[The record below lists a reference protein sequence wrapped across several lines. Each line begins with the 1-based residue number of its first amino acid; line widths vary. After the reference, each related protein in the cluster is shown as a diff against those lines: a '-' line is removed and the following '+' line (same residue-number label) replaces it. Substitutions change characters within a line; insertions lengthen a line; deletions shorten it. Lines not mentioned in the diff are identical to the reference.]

1 MATRKLTKNGSD
13 VQGLMNDSDAMR
25 KLVQEEV
32 QRAINTEF
40 EEHMGRDRYERDKG
54 RSTHRN
60 GFKSRTLTTRVGKIY
75 LRVPQT
81 RDGSFSPSVY
91 ERCQRVEKALYLTLV
106 ETYRMGVA
114 TRKIKT
120 ITEELLGDSIP
131 KSTISAWCGELD
143 EELAEFRE
151 RPLEGEYP
159 YLIVDAQVHRVR
171 RDRKIVSESLL
182 VAEGVSET
190 GHREVLGLAM
200 GNGESEQTWRDFFL
214 SLHKRGLK
222 GVHTIVSDDH
232 KGLVSAA
239 LMCFQGSQW
248 QRCQFHFGRNA
259 KSHLPRRMH
268 SEMHR
273 SLREIWDA
281 SDRVTTD
288 YLISKTLS
296 DYSKQPKFC
305 DWLEEN
311 IEDCLAVLEL
321 PPGHRRRLRTTNGV
335 ERMNEEIRR
344 RTIPIRIFPNRESA
358 LRMLTA
364 LWQDIHENWMT
375 GRRYLD
381 MELIQEWEEE
391 RKTVR
396 GVESVEGA
404 GEIHRKSRT

>member
-1 MATRKLTKNGSD
+1 MATGKLAKTEVN
-13 VQGLMNDSDAMR
+13 VQGLMNDSEAMR
-25 KLVQEEV
+25 EMVQEEV
-32 QRAINTEF
+32 QRMITTEF
-40 EEHMGRDRYERDKG
+40 KEYMGRERYERDKG
-54 RSTHRN
+54 RSTYRN
-60 GFKSRTLTTRVGKIY
+60 GYKPRTLTTRVGKIY

-91 ERCQRVEKALYLTLV
+91 ERYQRVEKALYLALV
-106 ETYRMGVA
+106 ETYRMGVS

-120 ITEELLGDSIP
+120 ITEELLGDTIP
-131 KSTISAWCGELD
+131 KSTISTWCIDLDGEL
-143 EELAEFRE
+143 EEFRE

-159 YLIVDAQVHRVR
+159 YLVVDAQVHRVR

-190 GHREVLGLAM
+190 GYREILGVAM
-200 GNGESEQTWRDFFL
+200 GNSESEQTWKDFFL

-248 QRCQFHFGRNA
+248 QRCQFHFSRNA
-259 KSHLPRRMH
+259 RSHLPKRMH

-273 SLREIWDA
+273 SLKEIWEA
-281 SDRVTTD
+281 NDRETAD
-288 YLISKTLS
+288 YLLRRMLS
-296 DYSKQPKFC
+296 DYGKKEEFC

-311 IEDCLAVLEL
+311 IEDCLAILEL
-321 PPGHRRRLRTTNGV
+321 PPGHRKRLRTTNAV

-344 RTIPIRIFPNRESA
+344 RTIPIRIFPNRNSA

-375 GRRYLD
+375 GRKYLD
-381 MELIQEWEEE
+381 MELIKEWEEE
-391 RKTVR
+391 RKR
-396 GVESVEGA
+396 SAEEEPVERSEGN
-404 GEIHRKSRT
+404 HRKFRT